1 MRQRVRDKRY
11 RDGVDRGRMATQ
23 SLSLPVK
30 KDYKPVT
37 PKPPSGVVKV
47 IVKGNGGETKTVAYE
62 DLPKQI
68 QRHIMAKID
77 RMGKKIK

>member
-1 MRQRVRDKRY
+1 MRQRVKDKRY
-11 RDGVDRGRMATQ
+11 RDGVDKGRMSTQ

-47 IVKGNGGETKTVAYE
+47 IVKENDRETKTIPYE